1 MTSNFM
7 LHALTEIAT
16 LEYVYIDIPT
26 KYKHTST
33 IIIIIMQNHKSFTHL
48 TALSYQSACTV
59 FWNRNKIMQ

>member
-59 FWNRNKIMQ
+59 F